1 MGGAEES
8 TAYPGGM
15 TCCVVVVV
23 DELVRRDI
31 IAVELSVY
39 FYVVFI
45 IGSSLLD
52 TRGVRTDT
60 IRLEVVKD
68 LSMGK
73 RE

>member
-1 MGGAEES
+1 
-8 TAYPGGM
+8 M
-15 TCCVVVVV
+15 TCCVVVAVV
-23 DELVRRDI
+23 DELVRRGI
-31 IAVELSVY
+31 IAVEFSVY

>member
-1 MGGAEES
+1 
-8 TAYPGGM
+8 M
-15 TCCVVVVV
+15 TCCVVV
-23 DELVRRDI
+23 DELVRRGI
-31 IAVELSVY
+31 IAVEFSVY

>member
-1 MGGAEES
+1 
-8 TAYPGGM
+8 M

-23 DELVRRDI
+23 DELVRRGI
-31 IAVELSVY
+31 IAVEFSVY
-39 FYVVFI
+39 FYVAFI

>member
-1 MGGAEES
+1 
-8 TAYPGGM
+8 M

-23 DELVRRDI
+23 DELVRRGI
-31 IAVELSVY
+31 IAVEFSVY

-60 IRLEVVKD
+60 IRLEVAKD